1 MTIIKEEMWHVSEG
15 IGKRPYMED
24 RHLVIPDFHMGY
36 TLLAVFDGH
45 GGSEV
50 ATHCAR
56 HFPKILR
63 EHMDTFGVFDMHT
76 ILVKSFRA
84 VNASLPKTTSDFCG
98 TTALLVLKHR
108 NHLWVANCG
117 DSRAILNVHDRVR
130 SLTQD
135 HKPGDVREKR
145 RIEALGGSVIVVQGV
160 PRVSGE
166 LAVSRSIGDKRYHP
180 YVTSEPEVS
189 YYPIAPL
196 NKFIVLATDGLWDVM
211 SSTDVNRWVWNVMVE
226 QQSCAKAADS
236 LLRYAYGS
244 RDAEDNITA
253 IVCVL

>member
-1 MTIIKEEMWHVSEG
+1 MWHVSERV
-15 IGKRPYMED
+15 GKRPYMED
-24 RHLVIPDFHMGY
+24 RHLVIPDFHLGY
-36 TLLAVFDGH
+36 TLMAVFDGH

-50 ATHCAR
+50 AMHCAR
-56 HFPKILR
+56 RFPQVLKD
-63 EHMDTFGVFDMHT
+63 HMDTFGVFDMRT
-76 ILVKSFRA
+76 ILIKSFRA
-84 VNASLPKTTSDFCG
+84 VHDSLHESTPEFCG
-98 TTALLVLKHR
+98 STALVVLKHK

-130 SLTQD
+130 SLSHD

-145 RIEALGGSVIVVQGV
+145 RIEALGGAVIAVQGV

-180 YVTSEPEVS
+180 FVTSEPEVS

-196 NKFIVLATDGLWDVM
+196 NKFIVVATDGLWDVM
-211 SSTDVNRWVWNVMVE
+211 SNSDVNRWVWNVLVE

-236 LLRYAYGS
+236 LLQYAYDS

-253 IVCVL
+253 IVYVL